1 MLGLDV
7 STSCTGVCLLDHDGK
22 VLHMGYCRTDKQRDP
37 FSKLDV
43 LTRYLIRVLDEVSD
57 PGSLEVYIEEALKRF
72 RRGMS
77 SAGTIFKLAQ
87 FNGMVQLSCYYRL
100 GIVPEMIAATEARK
114 SLGLKVLRESKC
126 GITTKDQVVAF
137 VQDRLGMEFEPKVM
151 KSGPRKGQA
160 VFDER
165 NYDAADAYVIAES
178 GRLSG

>member
-1 MLGLDV
+1 LDQ
-7 STSCTGVCLLDHDGK
+7 GGN
-22 VLHMGYCRTDKQRDP
+22 VLHLGYCRTDKQSDP
-37 FSKLDV
+37 FSKLEV
-43 LTRYLIRVLDEVSD
+43 LTRYVIRAVDDAGTTGE
-57 PGSLEVYIEEALKRF
+57 LEVYVEEALKRF

-87 FNGMVQLSCYYRL
+87 FNGMVQLACYYHL
-100 GIVPEMIAATEARK
+100 GVVPKMIAATEARK
-114 SLGLKVLRESKC
+114 SLGLKVLKESKC
-126 GITTKDQVVAF
+126 GITTKDQVARF
-137 VQDRLGMEFEPKVM
+137 VQSRLGIEFEPKVM